1 MIQQNQY
8 NYLKF
13 QQFETKFKILFQFMI
28 NKKYMVEN
36 ISNKHW

>member
-13 QQFETKFKILFQFMI
+13 QKFETKFKILFKSMVK
-28 NKKYMVEN
+28 NKNGGKYFQ
-36 ISNKHW
+36 